1 MAHSESDASSIAS
14 NTSSGGLS
22 LNRTTATLAPP
33 AIEFEIDAVSTTSST
48 SDASSGGLSTS
59 DGTASTGS
67 GGLSVNG
74 TVARGAHPGGDGTT
88 LMELFAV
95 QLEVCWI
102 FPNSFCTISIIVRR
116 RIHLF
121 KIVCSLDGTNTI
133 HKSSYLNDWTYI
145 LGEMKPT
152 TCKCCWKQII
162 DYSVPWLRR

>member
-22 LNRTTATLAPP
+22 LNRTTATLVPP
-33 AIEFEIDAVSTTSST
+33 AIEFEIDAVSTSSST

-102 FPNSFCTISIIVRR
+102 FPNSFCTVIIVRR
-116 RIHLF
+116 RICLF
-121 KIVCSLDGTNTI
+121 EIVYSLDETNTI
-133 HKSSYLNDWTYI
+133 HKSSYLNYWTYRSI
-145 LGEMKPT
+145 LGELKPT
-152 TCKCCWKQII
+152 SCSCC
-162 DYSVPWLRR
+162 

>member
-102 FPNSFCTISIIVRR
+102 FPNSFCTVIILRR
-116 RIHLF
+116 RICLF
-121 KIVCSLDGTNTI
+121 KIVYSLDETNTI
-133 HKSSYLNDWTYI
+133 HKPSYLNDRTYI
-145 LGEMKPT
+145 LGELKPT
-152 TCKCCWKQII
+152 SCSCC
-162 DYSVPWLRR
+162 

>member
-22 LNRTTATLAPP
+22 LSRTTTTLAPP

-74 TVARGAHPGGDGTT
+74 AVARGAHPGGDGTT

-102 FPNSFCTISIIVRR
+102 FPNSFCTISIILR

-121 KIVCSLDGTNTI
+121 KIVCSLDGTYTI
-133 HKSSYLNDWTYI
+133 QKSSYLNDWTYI
-145 LGEMKPT
+145 LGQLKPT
-152 TCKCCWKQII
+152 TCKCC
-162 DYSVPWLRR
+162 